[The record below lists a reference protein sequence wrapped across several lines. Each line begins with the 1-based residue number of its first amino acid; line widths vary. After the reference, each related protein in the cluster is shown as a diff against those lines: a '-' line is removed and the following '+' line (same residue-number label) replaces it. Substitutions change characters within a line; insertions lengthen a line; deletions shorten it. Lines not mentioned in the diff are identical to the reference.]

1 MADVQLVGMAELS
14 RMLEQ
19 MGKAGSR
26 IGNKALREAAQPIL
40 EEAKRNA
47 PMDTGKGR
55 EGLSVGRPRMKG
67 DTRSVLIGIQRDDMS
82 EIFYMKFHE
91 FGTSKMIARPFLT
104 PAFEAKK
111 DEARRILAQA
121 IRRGLGL

>member
-1 MADVQLVGMAELS
+1 MTDMELTGLDQL
-14 RMLEQ
+14 RQMLDE
-19 MGKAGSR
+19 MGKVGNR
-26 IGNKALREAAQPIL
+26 VGNKALREAAQPIL
-40 EEAKRNA
+40 EEARRNA

-67 DTRSVLIGIQRDDMS
+67 DTRSILIGIQEDDMS

-91 FGTSKMIARPFLT
+91 FGTSKMIARPFLA
-104 PAFEAKK
+104 PAFEEKK